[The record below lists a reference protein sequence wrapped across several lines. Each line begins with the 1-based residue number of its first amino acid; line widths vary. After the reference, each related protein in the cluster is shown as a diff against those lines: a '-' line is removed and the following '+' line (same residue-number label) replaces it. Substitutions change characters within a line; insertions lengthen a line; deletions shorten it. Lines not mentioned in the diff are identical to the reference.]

1 MGVPEGS
8 LGDPGGFFE
17 SSRDILEP
25 LGDLLEAS
33 GSLLGASWGVRGSS
47 GAVLKPS
54 RSVLGASWKPLGAIL
69 AGPRGHETP
78 SGVTSR
84 GGEPMEG
91 VPGGSWGALE
101 ASCTKTFGILKILQ
115 KPKENQ

>member
-1 MGVPEGS
+1 MKINDFWLPGAARRGPREVPGESRGRPEGS
-8 LGDPGGFFE
+8 RLTRG
-17 SSRDILEP
+17 
-25 LGDLLEAS
+25 
-33 GSLLGASWGVRGSS
+33 LLGAVLIDFVAVLEPS
-47 GAVLKPS
+47 GA
-54 RSVLGASWKPLGAIL
+54 GLGAIL

-101 ASCTKTFGILKILQ
+101 ASCTKTFGILKIIQ
-115 KPKENQ
+115 KPIENQ